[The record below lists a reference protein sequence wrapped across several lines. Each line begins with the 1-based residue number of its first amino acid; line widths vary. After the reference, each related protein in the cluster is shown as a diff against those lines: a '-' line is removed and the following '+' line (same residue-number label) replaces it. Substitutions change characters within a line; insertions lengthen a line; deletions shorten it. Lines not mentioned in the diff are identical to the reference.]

1 MVRNITYTLRNILG
15 NSNNKMY
22 PGVSLKCFSGG
33 PTRHNA
39 AAATADA
46 TAATTSA
53 ADVAAAAADTSAA
66 AAVTSNYIRK
76 CLYNVIRRKF
86 ICSYISIYN

>member
-53 ADVAAAAADTSAA
+53 AAVAAAAAETDAATAATVTPTSATA
-66 AAVTSNYIRK
+66 AQPIARRSFATIYI
-76 CLYNVIRRKF
+76 
-86 ICSYISIYN
+86 

>member
-15 NSNNKMY
+15 NSNNKMC

-39 AAATADA
+39 AAAATADA

-53 ADVAAAAADTSAA
+53 AAVAAAAADTAAGATAVTSAA
-66 AAVTSNYIRK
+66 AAAAQPIAQRSFPTNYI
-76 CLYNVIRRKF
+76 
-86 ICSYISIYN
+86 

>member
-15 NSNNKMY
+15 NSNNKMC

-33 PTRHNA
+33 PTWHNA

-53 ADVAAAAADTSAA
+53 AAVAAAAADTAA
-66 AAVTSNYIRK
+66 ATAATVTPAAATAAQPIARRSFATNYI
-76 CLYNVIRRKF
+76 
-86 ICSYISIYN
+86 